1 MKKLTSLLLALIMI
15 TTVMMSSA
23 LSVSAAS
30 FKDVKK
36 SDWFYDSVNYV
47 ADKGIMKGTSS
58 TEFAP
63 NTTLS
68 RAMAVTLLYRIAKTP
83 SVSGVKLPFGDVKS
97 GQWYTDAV
105 KWAYD
110 NGIVKGK
117 SSTVFGTNDNITRAD
132 FVTILYRYTI
142 NSSLMIPIEYRGNIP
157 TDILDIPKYAFSA
170 VNTMFMGGVVLGRE
184 NRRFD
189 PYANISRA
197 EAAAIIER
205 YSKKVTKYVPS
216 SDEETIE
223 AENIPTTGN
232 LVVKEK
238 KYDYKGANVMIMNIE
253 NQTDKNITLTITAE
267 FKDSKGNVLKT
278 ETRKVEGFPA
288 NYRNYVVFQ
297 PGIKFDKFTYEIK
310 TSSFSG
316 TTYAKYLAFDT
327 ETTAKLIA
335 CISKPDEGEY
345 PKGQERAGI
354 SFRVRSANT
363 YNATLYVDW
372 DEIFFDNKGNIY
384 YIGEFGGAIS
394 NQFVSYK
401 DRQCVFHDILF
412 KDFSFPSELEGNL
425 KVIRGINKV
434 SLESLAY

>member
-1 MKKLTSLLLALIMI
+1 MKKLTSLLLALIMMI
-15 TTVMMSSA
+15 TVMMSSA
-23 LSVSAAS
+23 LSVFAAS
-30 FKDVKK
+30 FEDVKK

-83 SVSGVKLPFGDVKS
+83 SVSGVKLLFGDVKN

-110 NGIVKGK
+110 NGVVKGK
-117 SSTVFGTNDNITRAD
+117 SSTVFGTDDNITRAD
-132 FVTILYRYTI
+132 FVTIIYRYTVSANLMVPNI
-142 NSSLMIPIEYRGNIP
+142 NPGNYP
-157 TDILDIPKYAFSA
+157 SDLADIPSYAFEA
-170 VNTMFMGGVVLGRE
+170 VTTLFKGDVIKGRE
-184 NRRFD
+184 DRRFD
-189 PYANISRA
+189 SYANISRA
-197 EAAAIIER
+197 EAASIIER
-205 YSKKVTKYVPS
+205 YSKKVTKYVPN
-216 SDEETIE
+216 SDVENTIKAET
-223 AENIPTTGN
+223 IPTTGN

-238 KYDYKGANVMIMNIE
+238 KYNYKGANVMIMNIE

-316 TTYAKYLAFDT
+316 TTYAKCLAFDT
-327 ETTAKLIA
+327 ETTAKLVA
-335 CISKPDEGEY
+335 CISKPGEGEY

-363 YNATLYVDW
+363 YNTTLYVGW

-401 DRQCVFHDILF
+401 DRQCVFH
-412 KDFSFPSELEGNL
+412 
-425 KVIRGINKV
+425 
-434 SLESLAY
+434 